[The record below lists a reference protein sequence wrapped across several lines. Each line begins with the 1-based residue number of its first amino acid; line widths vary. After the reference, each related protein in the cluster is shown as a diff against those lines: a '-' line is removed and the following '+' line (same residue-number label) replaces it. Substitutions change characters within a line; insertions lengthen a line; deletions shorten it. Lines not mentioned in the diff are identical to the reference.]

1 MKVFLLGAGAS
12 RGSCKT
18 FTVPIA
24 REFGSVLAAVAPC
37 WKTEYPA
44 LYAAVQHLHLDIASW
59 PLEPVWTLFDYY
71 AKLQA
76 MIPHPAS
83 WENSSRQIKKAILA
97 VYGQRCDDQASSVAD
112 DSTLAQLIR
121 TELKSGDVLV
131 SFNYDT
137 IAERL
142 AQRFAHRL
150 ITVPQ
155 TGGGIKFAKPH
166 GSTSWTLDLNSRSVT
181 YCLEEGRPI
190 LASLLSS
197 DVDCGREPL
206 VLGAVPI
213 KSEII
218 KEVQCYFDTKCV
230 FDVVG
235 AQWRG
240 VVEAVRDADVIVV
253 VGYGFPVEDQ
263 YGRFLVRE
271 GLRLRSGSPRIEFFE
286 LEGVAPGRAEEIFR
300 VFQGRVREVV
310 YRGPVQP
317 GAA

>member
-1 MKVFLLGAGAS
+1 M
-12 RGSCKT
+12 
-18 FTVPIA
+18 VPIA
-24 REFGSVLAAVAPC
+24 RDFRSVLTAVAPS
-37 WKTEYPA
+37 WRTEYPA
-44 LYAAVQHLHLDIASW
+44 LYAAVQHLNLDISNW
-59 PLEPVWTLFDYY
+59 PLEPVWSLFDYY
-71 AKLQA
+71 AKLQTT
-76 MIPHPAS
+76 IPRPRPAT

-121 TELKSGDVLV
+121 TELKADDVLV

-142 AQRFAHRL
+142 AQRFGHRL
-150 ITVPQ
+150 ITVPV

-181 YCLEEGRPI
+181 HCLGEGRPI
-190 LASLLSS
+190 LTSLLSS
-197 DVDCGREPL
+197 DIDSGREPL

-218 KEVQCYFDTKCV
+218 KEVQCYFDTECV

-240 VVEAVRDADVIVV
+240 VVEAVRDAEVIVI
-253 VGYGFPVEDQ
+253 VGYGFPVEDH
-263 YGRFLVRE
+263 YGRFLVQE
-271 GLRLRSGSPRIEFFE
+271 GLRLRSESPRIEFFE
-286 LEGVAPGRAEEIFR
+286 LEDIAPGRVQEIFR